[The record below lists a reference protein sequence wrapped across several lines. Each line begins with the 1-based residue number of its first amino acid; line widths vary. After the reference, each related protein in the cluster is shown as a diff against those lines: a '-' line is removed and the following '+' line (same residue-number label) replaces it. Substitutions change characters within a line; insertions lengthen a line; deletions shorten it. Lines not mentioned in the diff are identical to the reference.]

1 MIIAGIDPGANG
13 ALALIYEGYG
23 NTPPVLHDVPKI
35 GKDVDEVLWFHQWC
49 HTLDNTRPHHIF
61 IEQVGAMPGQ
71 GVTSMFNFG
80 DRFGFVKALAYSA
93 GVPVTFMRPQEW
105 KKLVGIPSGSEKG
118 ASRLRAS
125 QLFPQHSDNWSRV
138 KDDGRA
144 EAVLIAYAG
153 MLKLRGGK

>member
-23 NTPPVLHDVPKI
+23 NTPPIIRDVPKV
-35 GKDVDEVLWFHQWC
+35 GKEVDEVAWAGTFSRVLA
-49 HTLDNTRPHHIF
+49 DAGHIF

-80 DRFGFVKALAYSA
+80 EKFGFVQALAFSTNA
-93 GVPVTFMRPQEW
+93 AVTFMRPQEW

-125 QLFPQHSDNWSRV
+125 QLFPQHSDNWARV

>member
-1 MIIAGIDPGANG
+1 MIIAGIDPGDNG
-13 ALALIYEGYG
+13 ALALLYDDNGVK
-23 NTPPVLHDVPKI
+23 TFDVPKV
-35 GKDVDEVLWFHQWC
+35 GKDVDEVAWWQLWALYLENVDC
-49 HTLDNTRPHHIF
+49 VF

-125 QLFPQHSDNWSRV
+125 QLFPQHSDNWARV

>member
-13 ALALIYEGYG
+13 ALAYITDPGG
-23 NTPPVLHDVPKI
+23 FASCHSVPKV
-35 GKDVDEVLWFHQWC
+35 GKDVDFVAWVNEWHFSLGRA
-49 HTLDNTRPHHIF
+49 RPHHIF

-80 DRFGFVKALAYSA
+80 EKFGAVKALAYSA

-125 QLFPQHSDNWSRV
+125 QLFPQHSDNWARV

>member
-1 MIIAGIDPGANG
+1 MIFAGIDPGANG
-13 ALALIYEGYG
+13 ALVLLNEGG
-23 NTPPVLHDVPKI
+23 DANILDVPKV
-35 GKDVDEVLWFHQWC
+35 GKDVDMRLWAKDWTEALNFIGEG
-49 HTLDNTRPHHIF
+49 DHIF

-80 DRFGFVKALAYSA
+80 EKFGFVQALAFSTNA
-93 GVPVTFMRPQEW
+93 AVTFMRPQEW

-125 QLFPQHSDNWSRV
+125 QLFPQHSDNWARV

-153 MLKLRGGK
+153 MLKLRGAK